1 MHKNI
6 LITGVSRG
14 LGRALVQP
22 FIELGHTVVGCA
34 RSTDSVQQLSESF
47 ESPNQFDVVDISS
60 DQSVEAWSK
69 RVIEKIGPP
78 DLILNNAGL
87 INANN
92 SLWEVPPEEFDRVID
107 VNLKGSFYVIRHF
120 VPAMIDAGQGV
131 IVNFSSGWGRSTS
144 PDVGPYCTT
153 KWGVEGMTGSL
164 AQELPAGLAA
174 VALNPGIINTEM
186 LQTCFGEGASHYPA
200 AEQWAKTAAPFLL
213 ELTSANNGQA
223 LTAP

>member
-34 RSTDSVQQLSESF
+34 RSTDSVQQLSDSF
-47 ESPNQFDVVDISS
+47 DSPNQFDVVDISS

-164 AQELPAGLAA
+164 AQELPAGLVA

>member
-34 RSTDSVQQLSESF
+34 RSTDSVQQLSDSF
-47 ESPNQFDVVDISS
+47 DSPNQFDVVDISS